1 MNKVLLFGLSALL
14 YGCGSQEL
22 KPGIADEWDTL
33 LSLASGE
40 AVYEISSPGIVE
52 IAPGNMSVVLE
63 NAGLVPENVS
73 TSFPDSAELEQ
84 ALKKMLSRLVQS
96 SNVPVSKGGG
106 WVKGVYHVRKGDTI
120 SAIAQD
126 SVKGTDIRSDFI
138 LDAIVKLNPTAFI
151 RGNPNWMLAGSK
163 LSFPRAK
170 DFGRLFFVKADI
182 ANPPEIAPPPAKV
195 VDPFLG
201 WIQYP

>member
-1 MNKVLLFGLSALL
+1 MNKVLLFSFSVLL
-14 YGCGSQEL
+14 FGCGSQEL
-22 KPGIADEWDTL
+22 MPELIDEMASTEV
-33 LSLASGE
+33 LA
-40 AVYEISSPGIVE
+40 EIISPELTESSPD
-52 IAPGNMSVVLE
+52 NMSLVLE
-63 NAGLVPENVS
+63 GSGLVPENVS

-96 SNVPVSKGGG
+96 SDAPAAEGGG
-106 WVKGVYHVRKGDTI
+106 WVKGIYHVKKGDTL

-126 SVKGTDIRSDFI
+126 SVKGTDIRPDFI
-138 LDAIVKLNPTAFI
+138 LDAIVKLNPSAFI

-163 LSFPRAK
+163 LSFPKAK
-170 DFGRLFFVKADI
+170 DFGRLFFVKAEKV
-182 ANPPEIAPPPAKV
+182 NPPEIANPPAEA